1 MSLSRLDLD
10 GLGSPRDIA
19 ARIHELAPNLAP
31 NFSVHDLCRQ
41 LDIDQIEEIP
51 TDAFEAALVMDANKA
66 SGSIFLAKGRPATR
80 HRFSIGHE
88 LGHFL
93 IPTHMPR
100 PDELFQ
106 CSLADLHLVDA
117 HEKNRR
123 NRIEAEAN
131 RFAAALLM
139 PPVRLRRAMT
149 SRQPHL
155 GEICDLATQFGM
167 SKEAMARAYVEAHR
181 QTIAV
186 LILQHGLIKCVY
198 RQEEFPGI
206 APWIDQPV
214 PHDSIASDH
223 RLQPQELSQSEECE
237 PEVWF
242 EGRNAARVEV
252 VTEQLY
258 GQSFGFSMLLLHV
271 ELADD

>member
-1 MSLSRLDLD
+1 MSLIRLDLD

-19 ARIHELAPNLAP
+19 ARIHELAPDLAA
-31 NFSVHDLCRQ
+31 NFSVHELCRQ
-41 LDIDQIEEIP
+41 LDIADIEEVS
-51 TDAFEAALVMDANKA
+51 TVAFEAALLMDANKA
-66 SGSIFLAKGRPATR
+66 FGSILLATGRSAKR

-100 PDELFQ
+100 PDEPFQ
-106 CSLADLHLVDA
+106 CSLGDLHLVDI

-123 NRIEAEAN
+123 RRIEAEAN

-155 GEICDLATQFGM
+155 GEICQLATAFGM

-186 LILQHGLIKCVY
+186 LILQHGLIKRVY
-198 RQEEFPGI
+198 RREDFPGI
-206 APWIDQPV
+206 VPWIGQPA
-214 PHDSIASDH
+214 PHDSIASGH
-223 RLQPQELSQSEECE
+223 RLQPQELSESEECE

-242 EGRNAARVEV
+242 EGRNAAHVDV
-252 VTEQLY
+252 MTEQLL
-258 GQSFGFSMLLLHV
+258 GQRDGYAMLLLHV